1 MNISFVCSCCDCE
14 LLYFFD
20 WNSRMTMHDMRKA
33 QAIYVALARTQNC
46 WRVGQY
52 TTFRFRYGAI
62 HVCYRTRKE
71 ISCVTF
77 FLVDKYR
84 FRRNCCYDWFVCMC
98 WSVCKI
104 GVLYTYACLCVAT
117 RAKYLTNVFMW
128 KEKEEMVLSVIAEL
142 HMNGNRT
149 KFKLTDNIFDS
160 RASNLLN
167 CL

>member
-1 MNISFVCSCCDCE
+1 MRRINKTAVHYDGTIDSWIFH
-14 LLYFFD
+14 LYVLVAIGIHA
-20 WNSRMTMHDMRKA
+20 WRCTMRKA
-33 QAIYVALARTQNC
+33 RAIFVALARTQNC

-84 FRRNCCYDWFVCMC
+84 FRRNCCYNWFVCMC

-104 GVLYTYACLCVAT
+104 GVYIYMFVCCDT
-117 RAKYLTNVFMW
+117 RQ
-128 KEKEEMVLSVIAEL
+128 
-142 HMNGNRT
+142 
-149 KFKLTDNIFDS
+149 IFDERFYVKRERRNGVVS
-160 RASNLLN
+160 HRRTWMEIELNSNWLTI
-167 CL
+167 